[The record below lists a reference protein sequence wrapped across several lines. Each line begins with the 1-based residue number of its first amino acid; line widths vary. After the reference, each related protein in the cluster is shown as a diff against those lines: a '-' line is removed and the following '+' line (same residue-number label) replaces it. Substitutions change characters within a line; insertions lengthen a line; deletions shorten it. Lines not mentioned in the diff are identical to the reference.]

1 MSYHVRIFLGRVIT
15 MANVEERLTYTPEE
29 ARHLLGCSRS
39 VMYES
44 LRQNLIPHLK
54 LGRKYI
60 IPKFGFHRWLGEA
73 VSPNEVAHPNSDTT
87 YQPPGN

>member
-1 MSYHVRIFLGRVIT
+1 MVK
-15 MANVEERLTYTPEE
+15 VEERLTYTPEE

-54 LGRKYI
+54 LGRRYI
-60 IPKFGFHRWLGEA
+60 IPKFGFHRWLDQA
-73 VSPNEVAHPNSDTT
+73 ALSNQVACLNSEIRAC
-87 YQPPGN
+87 